1 MKRSFLNREKQFAK
15 EVERGERSDEIPGVN
30 GIEGINPSA
39 VILVPTRE
47 LAIQIAREAVKLCRG
62 LKSKSPDWCIMNL
75 NKE

>member
-1 MKRSFLNREKQFAK
+1 MKRSILNREKQFAK
-15 EVERGERSDEIPGVN
+15 EVERGQKSDEIPGVN

-39 VILVPTRE
+39 LILVPTRE